1 MSRLISQR
9 LYRGRSKPGTAS
21 AAYTRLMILAREK
34 ERLTA
39 DIRGLE
45 SRLHNARVR
54 LAEIDQEMEFIHEKQ
69 QADAAPVPSPRS
81 MATSPSVPKSKD
93 PFKVPVEAVVTPKPG
108 RKKS

>member
-39 DIRGLE
+39 DIRGFE

-54 LAEIDQEMEFIHEKQ
+54 LAEIDQEMEFIREKQ
-69 QADAAPVPSPRS
+69 NAEAPPPPAARS
-81 MATSPSVPKSKD
+81 MATSPIVPKSKD
-93 PFKVPVEAVVTPKPG
+93 PFKVPIEAVVKPG